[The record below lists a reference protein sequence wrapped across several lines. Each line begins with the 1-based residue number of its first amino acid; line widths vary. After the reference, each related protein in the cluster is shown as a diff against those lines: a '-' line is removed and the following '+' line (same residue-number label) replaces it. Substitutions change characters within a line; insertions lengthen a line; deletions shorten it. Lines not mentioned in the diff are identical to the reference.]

1 MLDGLRQWLGGT
13 SPGPLPPPGDLGP
26 LYGVLF
32 LLLLAAAVGG
42 LAVRYRKAG
51 IS

>member
-1 MLDGLRQWLGGT
+1 V
-13 SPGPLPPPGDLGP
+13 
-26 LYGVLF
+26 LYGLMF